1 MELVWVIF
9 WNLGSNLGITTSTCR
24 FLVLVCLF
32 VFVVGL
38 QLTLTELI
46 TSAEQTTSK
55 LINYP
60 DLKASQ
66 KLSFG

>member
-1 MELVWVIF
+1 MESVWVIF
-9 WNLGSNLGITTSTCR
+9 WNLGSNLVINTSTSR

-32 VFVVGL
+32 VLVVCL

-46 TSAEQTTSK
+46 TLAEQTTSK

-66 KLSFG
+66 KLNCG